1 MAEPT
6 GLFSGSVPT
15 KPKVALFGDS
25 ISSAVGYGQDS
36 QPDTQFGGSVSDI
49 LSKQLG
55 TPVANMSMGGVTT
68 KDALTGSAIPY
79 AGQNLAIPY
88 GNFQQYLQTEKPNVV
103 LLRFGAAD
111 AIRLNDPKQT
121 LANLQQMVTMAKEAG
136 AKPILIGVS
145 PFAKGGDSR
154 AGNINAGSIDPYIGA
169 ADEINKG
176 IQQLAEQNG
185 LNFVDMQKLEVPK
198 GALLDGVHPTA
209 EFGKQMAEYIGNAVT
224 SALPEFG
231 GSAEQFKAFSQSEPS
246 KAVAAANAVKTGAQQ
261 NMAVPSTEF
270 ELSPAARQALTQ
282 GGLEGIR
289 PSRVKTEMIGDD
301 LQTYEKI
308 GETGDDW
315 SGKQITYQVYDAY
328 GNPAG
333 TTTVNAS
340 QGIQGALEAAA
351 PLIAMGLTAGGAGGL
366 LGSTLTGGALTGTG
380 ASALG
385 NALISG
391 AAGALTGQDPL
402 KAALLAAG
410 GTYAGSLFGG
420 AEAATPSTL
429 TDAQFIADDAARL
442 AAQGISADQIT
453 DILRASGV
461 NATAAI
467 GAADAATSGLS
478 VDQIANE
485 ITLGNRGLFTDT
497 SATTAASPTTV
508 STDTSGLQTVTTTG
522 AAPVVNAGGLLGGLT
537 AAVPSAVTSQPNL
550 TATDLGPLAD
560 QQVIVTGSQQPNT
573 FEDALAAAVSGATNV
588 ASGATTADQVVTVP
602 GTANTNTT
610 ADNLAAAIVSTLNP
624 AAAASTANQVVE
636 VLGTKN
642 TATTNDNLAAAIA
655 ATVNPAAA
663 VSTANQV
670 VEVPGTKNTATTNDN
685 LAAAIAAT
693 VNPAAVTTGAT
704 TTVNPADQVVEVTQT
719 KPKQTIGDV
728 AAAINAGTLYGPGMT
743 GTQTSVYDKVL
754 EKTDSKTAA
763 DTAATLAGSLS
774 LSDILK
780 ALTSLS
786 SLGLLSG
793 GGGGGGGTAVTP
805 MAPTTPVPVG
815 NADYYKA
822 IQQYYNTYMPQT
834 PRDVATP
841 LQQWYEGKFGG

>member
-55 TPVANMSMGGVTT
+55 TTVANMSMGGVTT

-79 AGQNLAIPY
+79 GGKDLAIPY

-185 LNFVDMQKLEVPK
+185 LNFVDMQKLEVPE

-261 NMAVPSTEF
+261 NMAVPSTEEILAKGGGNPVEINGTLYQPIFDSTGQGETF
-270 ELSPAARQALTQ
+270 EQGPLTQ
-282 GGLEGIR
+282 ILAY
-289 PSRVKTEMIGDD
+289 K
-301 LQTYEKI
+301 Q
-308 GETGDDW
+308 GETDPGQAYKTYSPTMQEVGTGQFQEVGNFGDLLA
-315 SGKQITYQVYDAY
+315 T
-328 GNPAG
+328 
-333 TTTVNAS
+333 
-340 QGIQGALEAAA
+340 AAEDLA
-351 PLIAMGLTAGGAGGL
+351 PLAAMALTAGGAGGA
-366 LGSTLTGGALTGTG
+366 LGGFLTGGSLTGTA

-391 AAGALTGQDPL
+391 TAGALTGQDPL
-402 KAALLAAG
+402 TAALLSAG
-410 GTYAGSLFGG
+410 GTFAGGLFGG
-420 AEAATPSTL
+420 S
-429 TDAQFIADDAARL
+429 TDAQFIADDAAQL
-442 AAQGISADQIT
+442 AGQGLDANQIEQV
-453 DILRASGV
+453 LKASGV
-461 NATAAI
+461 NTSVAAL
-467 GAADAATSGLS
+467 AADAATSGMS
-478 VDQIANE
+478 VDQIAKD

-497 SATTAASPTTV
+497 PATTAASPTTV
-508 STDTSGLQTVTTTG
+508 STDASGLQTVTTAAT
-522 AAPVVNAGGLLGGLT
+522 APVVNAGGLLGGLT
-537 AAVPSAVTSQPNL
+537 AAVPSAVATQPNL
-550 TATDLGPLAD
+550 TATDLGPLTD
-560 QQVIVTGSQQPNT
+560 TQVTVTGSQQPT
-573 FEDALAAAVSGATNV
+573 TLEDALAAAVSGAT
-588 ASGATTADQVVTVP
+588 
-602 GTANTNTT
+602 
-610 ADNLAAAIVSTLNP
+610 
-624 AAAASTANQVVE
+624 TANQVVD
-636 VLGTKN
+636 VTGTAKPN
-642 TATTNDNLAAAIA
+642 
-655 ATVNPAAA
+655 
-663 VSTANQV
+663 
-670 VEVPGTKNTATTNDN
+670 TTNDN

-704 TTVNPADQVVEVTQT
+704 TANQVVDVTGTAQ
-719 KPKQTIGDV
+719 PKQNIGDV

-743 GTQTSVYDKVL
+743 GTQTGVYDKVL
-754 EKTDSKTAA
+754 ETTDSKTAA

-786 SLGLLSG
+786 SLGLLG

>member
-1 MAEPT
+1 MAASN

-55 TPVANMSMGGVTT
+55 TSVANLAAGGITT
-68 KDALTGSAIPY
+68 KDALTGSPIPY
-79 AGQNLAIPY
+79 MGKDYPIPY

-169 ADEINKG
+169 ADEINRG

-185 LNFVDMQKLEVPK
+185 LNFVDMQKLEVPE

-246 KAVAAANAVKTGAQQ
+246 KALAAANAVKTGAQQ

-270 ELSPAARQALTQ
+270 EFSPAARQALTQ

-301 LQTYEKI
+301 LQTYEKLSK
-308 GETGDDW
+308 TGGDW
-315 SGKQITYQVYDAY
+315 SGKQITYQVLDAY

-333 TTTVNAS
+333 TTTVS
-340 QGIQGALEAAA
+340 DQGIQGALEAAA

-366 LGSTLTGGALTGTG
+366 LGGALTGGSLTG
-380 ASALG
+380 TAASALG

-391 AAGALTGQDPL
+391 GAGALTGQDPL

-410 GTYAGSLFGG
+410 GTYAGGLFGG
-420 AEAATPSTL
+420 GADATTI
-429 TDAQFIADDAARL
+429 TDAQAIAEEANWL
-442 AAQGISADQIT
+442 AAQGMDAAQIEEILKAHGVNTSTAALTADSA
-453 DILRASGV
+453 ASGMS
-461 NATAAI
+461 T
-467 GAADAATSGLS
+467 DL
-478 VDQIANE
+478 IAND
-485 ITLGNRGLFTDT
+485 IALGNRSLFTDPSKVVT
-497 SATTAASPTTV
+497 PSSVTTGPE
-508 STDTSGLQTVTTTG
+508 GLQTATITN
-522 AAPVVNAGGLLGGLT
+522 AAPVVNAGGLLGGLA
-537 AAVPSAVTSQPNL
+537 AAVPSAVTTQPNL
-550 TATDLGPLAD
+550 TTADLGPLAD
-560 QQVIVTGSQQPNT
+560 QQVTVTGTQQPTTLDN
-573 FEDALAAAVSGATNV
+573 ALAAIVPALVSAPTSV
-588 ASGATTADQVVTVP
+588 TTPADQVIDVT
-602 GTANTNTT
+602 GTAKPN
-610 ADNLAAAIVSTLNP
+610 
-624 AAAASTANQVVE
+624 
-636 VLGTKN
+636 
-642 TATTNDNLAAAIA
+642 TTNDNLAATLA
-655 ATVNPAAA
+655 ATVNP
-663 VSTANQV
+663 T
-670 VEVPGTKNTATTNDN
+670 
-685 LAAAIAAT
+685 
-693 VNPAAVTTGAT
+693 AVTTGAT
-704 TTVNPADQVVEVTQT
+704 TTVNPADQVVEVTGT
-719 KPKQTIGDV
+719 AKPQQNIGDV

-754 EKTDSKTAA
+754 ETTDSKTAA

-793 GGGGGGGTAVTP
+793 GGGGGGTAATP